1 MGLWTT
7 LLKRSLTR
15 YFNQPASVRNAM
27 RVISGATLMSVL
39 GSAILMRIFEPD
51 EYPNLGV
58 ALWWAIQ
65 TVTTVGYGDVT
76 PTSAI
81 GRLIGAVV
89 MLQSIAFITVVTAY
103 ITSSFVERVRHQQS
117 AEARSDAMDGEHR
130 LHARFDE
137 LAARLDQLERT
148 IDAAR
153 DRTSGTTK
161 PAGGRYGISAA
172 PGSTCPQH
180 GGGDRWR
187 ERLGVGVGT
196 DTARVGTPAHPPRGA
211 IAADLRPHGSGNR
224 IETCGESPAS
234 TA

>member
-1 MGLWTT
+1 
-7 LLKRSLTR
+7 
-15 YFNQPASVRNAM
+15 M
-27 RVISGATLMSVL
+27 RVISGATLVSVL

-51 EYPNLGV
+51 EYPTLGV

-103 ITSSFVERVRHQQS
+103 ITSSFVERLRHQQS
-117 AEARSDAMDGEHR
+117 AAARSDTMDGEHR

-137 LAARLDQLERT
+137 LAARLDRLERT

-153 DRTSGTTK
+153 DQDQR
-161 PAGGRYGISAA
+161 
-172 PGSTCPQH
+172 H
-180 GGGDRWR
+180 D
-187 ERLGVGVGT
+187 
-196 DTARVGTPAHPPRGA
+196 
-211 IAADLRPHGSGNR
+211 
-224 IETCGESPAS
+224 
-234 TA
+234 